1 MPDNYLLD
9 LKNYNEDKSKIGYV
23 PSVLSISIFIMAR
36 QIPNSVN
43 CQNCLDVNAVRSA
56 K

>member
-1 MPDNYLLD
+1 MPNNCLLD
-9 LKNYNEDKSKIGYV
+9 WENYNEVESKIGYV

-43 CQNCLDVNAVRSA
+43 CQNCLDVNGVRSA
-56 K
+56 R